1 MDAAA
6 AHYPQAS
13 TQIADL
19 KASMLT
25 NGDKVQR
32 AIKAL
37 EVRSLINCDHDIEMG
52 WDGKWETQLFNCQCE
67 RKKDRLFGIWGVPMY
82 MKGIALPY
90 DDLRVATQLVRKYYP
105 SACFTLYN
113 TCPYESGHVLDWKS
127 TPLTTFTCV
136 RDVEDV
142 LLAILGEPID
152 IARTTATYH
161 PVPRNFSCYRNAE
174 NLVVVITSAV
184 IALGWAPKP
193 CNPIEDTPIYLT
205 MDKHLLERDDC
216 HDCVTKMIQTITT
229 RPDGIHNNWK
239 LAFDVW
245 RFLKSLL

>member
-1 MDAAA
+1 
-6 AHYPQAS
+6 
-13 TQIADL
+13 
-19 KASMLT
+19 MLT